1 MCLAIYKPPR
11 VIVPR
16 DALANGFDSN
26 AHGAGFA
33 YVQNDTL
40 VTVKG
45 LFTFDA
51 FWSAY
56 KPHRYKQAIIHF
68 RWATSGLH
76 DEGNCH
82 PFAISSDTAMI
93 HNGVLD
99 IPCDVDRDRS
109 DTWHY
114 CHHILRPLAERDPCF
129 FKQPA
134 MIYMGESA
142 IGSDKFCFLRA
153 NGDYSIWNED
163 RGEWDDDAWYS
174 NQSYLYSRQWY
185 AGTKADTKTTV
196 NGSARCEFDEGQ
208 QATKWWH
215 DIEAVDDSKVGDSVY
230 YDYLESEY
238 RRAYSDMLEDGYTA
252 AELDQM
258 IEYEGEESLL
268 EYVNFNGGVTDVK

>member
-1 MCLAIYKPPR
+1 VCLAIYKPPR

-56 KPHRYKQAIIHF
+56 NPHRYKQAIIHF

-82 PFAISSDTAMI
+82 PFAISDDTAMI

-99 IPCDVDRDRS
+99 IPCDVDRERS

-114 CHHILRPLAERDPCF
+114 CHHILRPLAERDPSF
-129 FKQPA
+129 FTQPA
-134 MIYMGESA
+134 MIYMGASA

-153 NGDYSIWNED
+153 NGDWSIWNED
-163 RGEWDDDAWYS
+163 RGEWDGDSWYS
-174 NQSYLYSRQWY
+174 NPSYLYSRQWY
-185 AGTKADTKTTV
+185 TNTTATASDSRFIV
-196 NGSARCEFDEGQ
+196 DEPD
-208 QATKWWH
+208 TKWWH
-215 DIEAVDDSKVGDSVY
+215 DIEAVDDAKVVESTY
-230 YDYLESEY
+230 YEYLEAEY
-238 RRAYSDMLEDGYTA
+238 RRAYSDMLEDGYSI